1 MKDIVAFCFIPF
13 IYNTN
18 AQNDKGRSWR
28 GESRGELVDFR
39 MVLGSVAS
47 GKMRGVHA
55 RLFGG
60 GEMGAA

>member
-1 MKDIVAFCFIPF
+1 M
-13 IYNTN
+13 T
-18 AQNDKGRSWR
+18 KGEAGGER
-28 GESRGELVDFR
+28 ESRGELVDFR